1 MGKRRYEGKRRMK
14 TCLIFLKNFWLA
26 TLIVGTVLGT
36 VFLIIKA
43 IEFLFVTFG
52 LYALYGFIPL
62 VFIIIIAITLTEDE
76 IL

>member
-1 MGKRRYEGKRRMK
+1 MGKRRHEGKKRMK